1 MLVQAVR
8 KITLP
13 DGRRLR
19 RGEVAD
25 LPDTLASHL
34 LQRGLVRERV
44 ERPALERKDTA
55 PPAID
60 PETPFT
66 APVLGPVLSY
76 QNEDN
81 FIRNLVTIGY
91 PGGPY
96 TTLPVPGSPLP
107 EPVLSDSVADLPPVL
122 TLDQIK
128 TYLRIDVDYTD
139 EDAELQ
145 LLEQAVRVATE
156 NAIRVDIDDTV
167 GENVKA
173 VMLLAIGR
181 LYENREASTYESWN
195 LEAWL
200 VQMLAGERDYPVY

>member
-1 MLVQAVR
+1 VLVQAIR

-13 DGRRLR
+13 DGRKLR

-25 LPDTLASHL
+25 LPDSLASYL

-44 ERPALERKDTA
+44 QQPALERKDARDTL
-55 PPAID
+55 D

-66 APVLGPVLSY
+66 APVVGPVLSY

-107 EPVLSDSVADLPPVL
+107 EPVLSDSVAGLPPVL

-128 TYLRIDVDYTD
+128 TYLRVDVDYTD

-181 LYENREASTYESWN
+181 LYENREASTYDNWN
-195 LEAWL
+195 MEAWL
-200 VQMLAGERDYPVY
+200 AQMLAGERDYPVY